1 MKFNLLITE
10 SEEDGGYSYHFVL
23 TEEELLILCSMP
35 YKKSGTN
42 EPSRQRLEKAGLT
55 AFRLGNRISFM
66 YDNRGGQGS
75 IYPKAT
81 YAELEEALNKAYE
94 NKEGIIR
101 V

>member
-1 MKFNLLITE
+1 MKFNLFITE

-23 TEEELLILCSMP
+23 NEKELLSLCSMP

-55 AFRLGNRISFM
+55 AFRLGNKISFM

-75 IYPKAT
+75 IHPKAT
-81 YAELEEALNKAYE
+81 YAELEEALNNAYE
-94 NKEGIIR
+94 NKEEIIR